1 MKALQ
6 REMGDVEITEES
18 VREYIAKM
26 TPEQRLRLQNEGKDL
41 KRELLTND
49 DHKEELQVFR
59 KEVNAK
65 AEAAGLPVEKDGEH
79 LGRKLLTHMRTSTEA
94 PPHFLVL
101 EAIASCSFL
110 VKLAV
115 AEAREGA
122 PKAAPED
129 LTTIEEGLRRL
140 KVHGW
145 RNEEEE
151 AGRAPFVRRNL
162 LLLHF
167 VLYCEKIEL
176 SLQESTQSALSE
188 LQHKVKTIADMLFQY
203 CLQNRWVKAALT
215 VTEVMAMLVSGVW
228 DHKDDECRELMKS
241 KWQRQGLKVPKLTIS
256 ANCADVEAGAQAKI
270 KVEVGRLHAYSAEE
284 LAELLKDQG
293 PTGAGKQAEQPTPK
307 EGWWV
312 IAEGIRTQKG
322 ADKAKCTEVLAGE
335 EELSH
340 NSLVGGQ
347 VLACGLDEPAMACE
361 ITFEAP
367 ANPGEYKVMVHV
379 RNTGCA
385 GVDVRRKVTFQV
397 KQPYTGRAK
406 AAAVADDVPE
416 LD

>member
-1 MKALQ
+1 MGKGSKGGKKQEEAPKVEETKKKPDPAEAEAGFMKALQ

-41 KRELLTND
+41 KRELLTNE

-140 KVHGW
+140 KVTPTLTLTLTPTLTPTPSPTPTSTSTSALTRPTLSCKGLVD
-145 RNEEEE
+145 
-151 AGRAPFVRRNL
+151 F
-162 LLLHF
+162 
-167 VLYCEKIEL
+167 CL
-176 SLQESTQSALSE
+176 SL
-188 LQHKVKTIADMLFQY
+188 
-203 CLQNRWVKAALT
+203 
-215 VTEVMAMLVSGVW
+215 G
-228 DHKDDECRELMKS
+228 
-241 KWQRQGLKVPKLTIS
+241 
-256 ANCADVEAGAQAKI
+256 
-270 KVEVGRLHAYSAEE
+270 
-284 LAELLKDQG
+284 
-293 PTGAGKQAEQPTPK
+293 
-307 EGWWV
+307 
-312 IAEGIRTQKG
+312 
-322 ADKAKCTEVLAGE
+322 
-335 EELSH
+335 
-340 NSLVGGQ
+340 
-347 VLACGLDEPAMACE
+347 
-361 ITFEAP
+361 
-367 ANPGEYKVMVHV
+367 
-379 RNTGCA
+379 
-385 GVDVRRKVTFQV
+385 
-397 KQPYTGRAK
+397 
-406 AAAVADDVPE
+406 
-416 LD
+416 